1 MLKSLHIRNYALIKE
16 LDLKPV
22 QGLNIVT
29 GETGAGKSIM
39 LGAIGLL
46 LGNRADTRVLFNKN
60 EKCIIEGAFQ
70 VGKDSVEQFF
80 EMEDLDYEPICII
93 RREIN
98 PQNKSR
104 AFINDTPVTLDVLKR
119 LGNMLM
125 DIHSQHETLLL
136 GSAEFQVQVLD
147 SVAGSSQ
154 KLKTYQEI
162 YSNHRKLKKHFE
174 ELNSRVSEQRK
185 ELDYHNYL
193 FTELSEAELNPEVDP
208 GLEDELNVLE
218 NAEDIKTRLNGAIEL
233 LDAGE
238 NAALPLLQSAVKY
251 LDQVSRYSESLN
263 NLKSRLE
270 SASIELK
277 DISQEISDEEGAV
290 ELNYERIEEIRER
303 LSVLFNLFQKHGVQ
317 SVEDLIKVRN
327 DLEQKVQE
335 VDNLDEELKSLK
347 EKIDREYTHLLKIG
361 QELSEN
367 RASVIPELKEML
379 VGLLR
384 EVGMPNAS
392 FEVNLTGIE
401 PGPKGIDKVDFLFS
415 SNKGIPAQE
424 LKNAAS
430 GGEFSRLMLCIKYIL
445 AQKTQMPVIVFDEID
460 TGISG
465 EIAIKVGKILKQMAA
480 GHQIISISHLPQ
492 IAALGDAHFFV
503 YKSDSEDTSVSSI
516 KKLDENERL
525 HNIAVMIGGDNP
537 SQTAINSAKEL
548 MEIS

>member
-1 MLKSLHIRNYALIKE
+1 MLKSLQIKNYALIKE

-46 LGNRADTRVLFNKN
+46 LGNRADTRVLFNKD
-60 EKCIIEGAFQ
+60 EKCIIEGTFDVKQ
-70 VGKDSVEQFF
+70 DNLEQFF
-80 EMEDLDYEPICII
+80 EIEDLDYEPVCLI

-104 AFINDTPVTLDVLKR
+104 AFVNDTPVTLDVLKR
-119 LGNMLM
+119 LGSMLM

-136 GSAEFQVQVLD
+136 GRSDFQVEVLD
-147 SVAGSSQ
+147 AVAGNG
-154 KLKTYQEI
+154 KILKTYQEV
-162 YSNHRKLKKHFE
+162 YANHRKLSKHFE
-174 ELNSRVSEQRK
+174 ELNLKVTEQRK
-185 ELDYHNYL
+185 ELDYYNYL
-193 FTELSEAELNPEVDP
+193 FTELSEAELNPEIDS

-238 NAALPLLQSAVKY
+238 NAALPVLQSALKF
-251 LDQVSRYSESLN
+251 LDQVSKYSDSLST
-263 NLKSRLE
+263 LKNRLE

-277 DISQEISDEEGAV
+277 DVSQEIADEEAAV

-317 SVEDLIKVRN
+317 SVDELVSVRN
-327 DLEQKVQE
+327 DLEAKVQE
-335 VDNLDEELKSLK
+335 VDNLDDELKILK
-347 EKIDREYTHLLKIG
+347 EKIEQEKALLLKIG
-361 QELSEN
+361 GELSEN
-367 RASVIPELKEML
+367 RLNIIADLKEML

-392 FEVNLTGIE
+392 FEVKLSEIE
-401 PGPKGIDKVDFLFS
+401 PGPKGLDRVDFLFS

-465 EIAIKVGKILKQMAA
+465 EIAIKVGKILKQMSA

-503 YKSDSEDTSVSSI
+503 YKSDLEDKAVSSI
-516 KKLDENERL
+516 KKLDEKERL

-548 MEIS
+548 MELS